1 MRERSGICAVGVRER
16 ERELMSISRWLA
28 LEHLRD
34 IDAMIVKESYDDE
47 LRTDM

>member
-1 MRERSGICAVGVRER
+1 VGGR

-34 IDAMIVKESYDDE
+34 IDVMIVKESYDEE
-47 LRTDM
+47 LRTDL